1 MNQNGLPLL
10 EQSEHNSKNPAAHVC
25 SISHWYSSKTNSSLP
40 YFYTWFDLKLGL
52 CWETIRLILSHNN
65 SEQRQ
70 RSESG
75 RKQWQLPRLSVWA
88 TVEKSFPEYINV
100 THKQLLCVNDGWKFA
115 SPVMSTRTF
124 SWGDGGLVSWLFH
137 LLISLEVELK
147 LRPGQLRDL
156 LRQPRQN
163 RPSTAAEGT
172 QTRTPG
178 FMSRSSPWQ
187 SYTKLKQSKYIT
199 PNPLKSLEWHLDTNK
214 MFRNVL
220 KKGEMYYLCPYD
232 FEKESQADDSCSTS
246 SRCNSEFTTSP
257 LN

>member
-1 MNQNGLPLL
+1 M
-10 EQSEHNSKNPAAHVC
+10 AA
-25 SISHWYSSKTNSSLP
+25 S
-40 YFYTWFDLKLGL
+40 
-52 CWETIRLILSHNN
+52 
-65 SEQRQ
+65 QAA
-70 RSESG
+70 
-75 RKQWQLPRLSVWA
+75 RLSVWA

-124 SWGDGGLVSWLFH
+124 SWGDGGLQVSWLFH
-137 LLISLEVELK
+137 LLICLGKELK

-199 PNPLKSLEWHLDTNK
+199 PNPLKSRDWHLGTNK
-214 MFRNVL
+214 MFQFFF
-220 KKGEMYYLCPYD
+220 KKGENVLPVSWWFRKRIPGRWFLFHKQQM
-232 FEKESQADDSCSTS
+232 
-246 SRCNSEFTTSP
+246 
-257 LN
+257 